1 VSLAPEQV
9 AQLLKPIHP
18 SRVMSDN
25 KGMAHVSQQDVRA
38 HLIRLFGFG
47 GWDTEL
53 TSLELIHERSVG
65 VDEKSQG
72 RWWVTYRCTM
82 RLTVKDPQG
91 KVLATYEDGATGS
104 AQNQPSPG
112 DAHDNALK
120 NAISY
125 ALKRCAINLGDQFGL
140 SLYNKGQRTALVKGL
155 VIGSAD
161 DVQEGIE
168 QQVDLGHEE
177 GLIAHEQL
185 RDEATHVDK
194 SRLQRSSGR
203 NVKKKADQGFLTPGV
218 TDERWLEDITRRI
231 AECTGITKWRGLA
244 KEVASEDEAGHVSPV
259 DLELL
264 DKRLTA
270 REIELG
276 EVSP

>member
-1 VSLAPEQV
+1 MSLAPEQV

-82 RLTVKDPQG
+82 RLTIKDPQG

-155 VIGSAD
+155 VIGSAV

-203 NVKKKADQGFLTPGV
+203 NVKKKAGELFLEPE
-218 TDERWLEDITRRI
+218 TDEKWLASITARI
-231 AECTGITKWRGLA
+231 NECPSLQVWRGLA
-244 KEVASEDEAGHVSPV
+244 TEIKQETDLGHVSAV
-259 DLELL
+259 DADLL

-270 REIELG
+270 REIDLG
-276 EVSP
+276 EVAS

>member
-1 VSLAPEQV
+1 MTLAPEQV

-38 HLIRLFGFG
+38 HLIRVFGFG
-47 GWDTEL
+47 GWHTDI
-53 TSLELIHERSVG
+53 TSLDLIHERSVG

-82 RLTVKDPQG
+82 RLTIKDRHG
-91 KVLATYEDGATGS
+91 SFVASYEDGATGS

-112 DAHDNALK
+112 DAHDNAMK

-155 VIGSAD
+155 VTAEN
-161 DVQEGIE
+161 DVQDGIE

-177 GLIAHEQL
+177 GLILHEQL
-185 RDEATHVDK
+185 KDEAEYVDT

-203 NVKKKADQGFLTPGV
+203 NVKKKADQDFLTPGV
-218 TDERWLEDITRRI
+218 TDEAWLEDITRRI
-231 AECTGITKWRGLA
+231 AECSGITKWRGLV
-244 KEVASEDEAGHVSPV
+244 KEVASETEAGHVSDV
-259 DLELL
+259 DADLL

-270 REIELG
+270 RQLEL
-276 EVSP
+276 EAVAS

>member
-1 VSLAPEQV
+1 MTLAAEQV

-18 SRVMSDN
+18 SRVLSDN

-38 HLIRLFGFG
+38 HLIRVFGFG
-47 GWDTEL
+47 GWENEI
-53 TSLELIHERSVG
+53 TSLELVHERSVG

-82 RLTVKDPQG
+82 RLTVKDPKG
-91 KVLATYEDGATGS
+91 NVLASYEDGATGS

-120 NAISY
+120 NAVSY
-125 ALKRCAINLGDQFGL
+125 ALKRCAVNLGDQFGL

-155 VIGSAD
+155 VIGTD
-161 DVQEGIE
+161 VDVQDGVE
-168 QQVDLGHEE
+168 QQVDLGREE
-177 GLIAHEQL
+177 GLIAHQQL
-185 RDEATHVDK
+185 KDEAEHVDP

-203 NVKKKADQGFLTPGV
+203 NVKKNADQDFLTPGV
-218 TDERWLEDITRRI
+218 TDERWLADITRRI
-231 AECTGITKWRGLA
+231 SECSGITKWRGLA
-244 KEVASEDEAGHVSPV
+244 KEVASENAAGHVSEV

-276 EVSP
+276 EVAS